1 MKDWTSILN
10 PVQKVAINCNY
21 GGFALTTEILAR
33 VHELQ
38 NKFEVDNFDRTN
50 AFYMSEFHNRTNPA
64 LVQAILEAQLKG
76 TNGSLKVVEVPAGVK
91 FIIDDRDGWETV
103 EEEHRIFNKWAT
115 L

>member
-1 MKDWTSILN
+1 MSG
-10 PVQKVAINCNY
+10 VQKVAINCNY

-38 NKFEVDNFDRTN
+38 EGYVIVDNFDRTN
-50 AFYMSEFHNRTNPA
+50 EFYMSEFYNRTNPA

-76 TNGSLKVVEVPAGVK
+76 TNGSLKVVEVPEGVK